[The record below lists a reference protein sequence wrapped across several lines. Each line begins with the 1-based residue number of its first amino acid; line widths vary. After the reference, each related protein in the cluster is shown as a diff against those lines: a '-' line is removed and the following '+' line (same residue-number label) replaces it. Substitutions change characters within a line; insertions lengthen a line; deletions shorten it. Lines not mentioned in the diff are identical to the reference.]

1 MAGVRIVAEIP
12 ETDQMMSASN
22 EQKDAAL
29 AVLRK
34 QGIKAIVAKDDGL
47 NDLSSPAWTP
57 IPGTRDYFILR
68 L

>member
-1 MAGVRIVAEIP
+1 MI
-12 ETDQMMSASN
+12 SAST

-34 QGIKAIVAKDDGL
+34 QGIKAIVAKDDRL
-47 NDLSSPAWTP
+47 NDHSSPAWKP